1 MPYKLFFEQL
11 LTSIRM
17 GDAGLTFA
25 AVHDSFWT
33 HASDVDEMNR
43 HLRDSFVELYEFP
56 VLEDL
61 LDSLQVRFPHIV
73 FPPVPTRGNLNMCN
87 VRDSTYFF
95 H

>member
-1 MPYKLFFEQL
+1 M
-11 LTSIRM
+11 R
-17 GDAGLTFA
+17 DAGLTFA

-33 HASDVDEMNR
+33 HASDVDELNR

-61 LDSLQVRFPHIV
+61 LDSLQVRYPHLT
-73 FPPVPTRGNLNMCN
+73 FPPVPSRGNLSLRS

>member
-1 MPYKLFFEQL
+1 M
-11 LTSIRM
+11 R
-17 GDAGLTFA
+17 DDGLTFA
-25 AVHDSFWT
+25 AVHDSYWT
-33 HASDVDEMNR
+33 HACDMDAMNR

-61 LDSLQVRFPHIV
+61 HDSLRLRFPQLS
-73 FPPVPTRGNLNMCN
+73 FPPVPTRGTLNLRG